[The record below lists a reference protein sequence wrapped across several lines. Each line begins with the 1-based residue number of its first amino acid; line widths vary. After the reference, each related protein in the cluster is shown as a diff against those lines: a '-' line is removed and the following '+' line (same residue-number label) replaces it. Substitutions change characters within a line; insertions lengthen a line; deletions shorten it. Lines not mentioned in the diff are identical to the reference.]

1 MKLSKTINIEKGKV
15 IATVACAEL
24 GDDNY
29 TAEEELEMLNDYNK
43 VVKYSNTTFSAKMI
57 YANGAFE
64 ILADDESEET
74 KLAKA
79 DEVKLDLINKEIP
92 LNEEFSAEITI
103 NVDQIKEVGEHTI
116 ISKELMAQAEATL
129 YLAKVSEQVAKILTE
144 LRALHPD
151 VEGTTEEII

>member
-64 ILADDESEET
+64 IL
-74 KLAKA
+74 
-79 DEVKLDLINKEIP
+79 N
-92 LNEEFSAEITI
+92 
-103 NVDQIKEVGEHTI
+103 
-116 ISKELMAQAEATL
+116 
-129 YLAKVSEQVAKILTE
+129 Y
-144 LRALHPD
+144 
-151 VEGTTEEII
+151 